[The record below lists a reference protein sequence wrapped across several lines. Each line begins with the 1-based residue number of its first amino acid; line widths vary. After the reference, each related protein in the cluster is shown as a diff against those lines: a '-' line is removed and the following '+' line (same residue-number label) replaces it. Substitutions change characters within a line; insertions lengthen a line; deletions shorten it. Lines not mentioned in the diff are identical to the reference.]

1 MQLFK
6 CPWCGPRAHIEFT
19 YVRDQQSV
27 STRSDGSNP
36 DLGQEL
42 DRIYLRSN
50 HIGFHQE
57 IWQHSAGCRGWL
69 CITRN
74 NLTHEVED
82 CLPCHGRSSR

>member
-1 MQLFK
+1 MQLFD

-19 YVRDQQSV
+19 YIRNSQSV
-27 STRSDGSNP
+27 STRSDGKVT
-36 DLGQEL
+36 DIRDEL

-50 HIGFHQE
+50 HVGTHQE

-69 CITRN
+69 SITRN

-82 CLPCHGRSSR
+82 CLPCQTGSGR